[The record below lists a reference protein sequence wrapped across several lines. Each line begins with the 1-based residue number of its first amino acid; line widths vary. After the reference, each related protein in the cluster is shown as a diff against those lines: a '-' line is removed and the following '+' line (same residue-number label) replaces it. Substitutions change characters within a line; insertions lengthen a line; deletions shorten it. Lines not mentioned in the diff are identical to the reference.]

1 MKEKLTLLV
10 CTFMALFVLSCEMKQ
25 EEVPS
30 EQKDAVARA
39 YDKWLTKSELSEMI
53 PDNSSVE
60 DSTALAQRF
69 INNWLKEQSV
79 LHRAE
84 KNLPQ
89 EQQGFEKELEEFRR
103 SLLTYAYESQLIE
116 QRLNTEISPEEME
129 AYYENN
135 KDIFRLKDYIVKAK
149 YCILEESLSKPKRFE
164 KLFYSDDAQDLVRL
178 EQYCVD
184 QGINYYLDTENWL
197 FFEDLLQAVPIE
209 VYSVNNLLKS
219 NKSIRFERD
228 QKVYYVKFIEYELK
242 DNYSPLTLVE
252 NQIRNLILNRR
263 KQELLSQLRED
274 LYRDDLS
281 KKNIENLTE

>member
-1 MKEKLTLLV
+1 MKKKLQLLV
-10 CTFMALFVLSCEMKQ
+10 CAFLLLFVLSCEMKRD
-25 EEVPS
+25 EAPT
-30 EQKDAVARA
+30 EQLNAVARA
-39 YDKWLTKSELSEMI
+39 YDKWLSAEDLSEMI
-53 PDNSSVE
+53 PDNSSEE
-60 DSTALAQRF
+60 DSIALAQRF

-84 KNLPQ
+84 KNLPL
-89 EQQGFEKELEEFRR
+89 EQQGFEQELEEFRR

-116 QRLNTEISPEEME
+116 QRLNTEISEEEMA
-129 AYYENN
+129 AYYEEN
-135 KDIFRLKDYIVKAK
+135 KDIFRLKDYIVKVK
-149 YCILEESLSKPKRFE
+149 YCILEEKLSKPKKFE

-184 QGINYYLDTENWL
+184 QGINYYLDLESWM

-209 VYSVNNLLKS
+209 VYSVSNLLKS
-219 NKSIRFERD
+219 QKSIRFERE
-228 QKVYYVKFIEYELK
+228 QRIYYVKFVEYELK
-242 DNYSPLTLVE
+242 DNYSPLSLVE
-252 NQIRNLILNRR
+252 NQIKNLILNRR

>member
-1 MKEKLTLLV
+1 MKKKLQLLV
-10 CTFMALFVLSCEMKQ
+10 CAFMLLFVLSCEMKRD
-25 EEVPS
+25 EVPT
-30 EQKDAVARA
+30 EQLNAVARA
-39 YDKWLTKSELSEMI
+39 YDKWLSADELSEMI
-53 PDNSSVE
+53 PDNSSEE
-60 DSTALAQRF
+60 DSIALAQRF

-84 KNLPQ
+84 KNLPL

-116 QRLNTEISPEEME
+116 QRLNTEISEEEMA
-129 AYYENN
+129 AYYEEN
-135 KDIFRLKDYIVKAK
+135 KDIFRLKDYIVKVK
-149 YCILEESLSKPKRFE
+149 YCILEEKLSKPKKFE
-164 KLFYSDDAQDLVRL
+164 KLFYSDDAQDLIRL

-184 QGINYYLDTENWL
+184 QGINYYLDLESWM

-209 VYSVNNLLKS
+209 VYSVSNLLKS
-219 NKSIRFERD
+219 QKSIRFERE
-228 QKVYYVKFIEYELK
+228 QRVYYVKFVEYELK
-242 DNYSPLTLVE
+242 DNYSPLSLVE